1 MWSLAIKLKTCKY
14 PCVIRRRSA
23 NSAARSNCGVSTN
36 RKNVVIAA
44 ESKCVVPHRAIGP
57 HLWKPWKTTCES
69 ITPDHRK
76 VAQKMPASLTSERA
90 ERKNS
95 FVKLW
100 IIRVKWGLSVDSKPA
115 LAIRGGLEGRRHRSR

>member
-1 MWSLAIKLKTCKY
+1 
-14 PCVIRRRSA
+14 
-23 NSAARSNCGVSTN
+23 
-36 RKNVVIAA
+36 
-44 ESKCVVPHRAIGP
+44 
-57 HLWKPWKTTCES
+57 
-69 ITPDHRK
+69 
-76 VAQKMPASLTSERA
+76 MPASLTSERA

>member
-1 MWSLAIKLKTCKY
+1 MLPHCATTLVLF
-14 PCVIRRRSA
+14 VI
-23 NSAARSNCGVSTN
+23 VL
-36 RKNVVIAA
+36 
-44 ESKCVVPHRAIGP
+44 PHRTIAP
-57 HLWKPWKTTCES
+57 HLWRPGTTCES

-76 VAQKMPASLTSERA
+76 VAQKMPASLTSDRA

-115 LAIRGGLEGRRHRSR
+115 LVIRGGLEGRRRRSR